1 MRKVVVL
8 AMVLGFS
15 LSLPAQEQPRSSSQP
30 PAGLFTPLAGEF
42 TPLAPADLASRPAP
56 RLFDGTPDIS
66 GPWVGG
72 GSNDDIER
80 EGGLK
85 PGEIPL
91 LPWAKAL
98 RDSRKEE
105 DEPYLYCTPMSV
117 PRSNP
122 YPWRFVQSYTAQGPG
137 HIYVLHENGDA
148 GANRQIFMDG
158 RPHPEDLIPTW
169 WGHSIGKWEDD
180 TLVIDTVG

>member
-1 MRKVVVL
+1 MKFTMRSAQSSEKFPHLNCDILRPIQAATRRTQPVLRRLEVRKVVLL
-8 AMVLGFS
+8 AMFLGFT
-15 LSLPAQEQPRSSSQP
+15 LSLPAQEQPRPPAQP

-85 PGEIPL
+85 AGEIPL

-105 DEPYLYCTPMSV
+105 DEPYL
-117 PRSNP
+117 
-122 YPWRFVQSYTAQGPG
+122 
-137 HIYVLHENGDA
+137 
-148 GANRQIFMDG
+148 
-158 RPHPEDLIPTW
+158 
-169 WGHSIGKWEDD
+169 
-180 TLVIDTVG
+180 